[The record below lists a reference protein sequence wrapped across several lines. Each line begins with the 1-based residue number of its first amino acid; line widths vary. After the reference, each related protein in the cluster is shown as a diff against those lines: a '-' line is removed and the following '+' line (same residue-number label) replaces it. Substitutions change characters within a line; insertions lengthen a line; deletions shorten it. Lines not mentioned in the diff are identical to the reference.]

1 MQTATQNLVGFFME
15 IQHSP
20 SEVEELQ
27 EYLGCLLTGEEI
39 DKGSLFD
46 EKFGTFTLKD
56 FQESFN
62 WTQSVSLIVTEQICY
77 TDMVRRVECDSME
90 SAQAMVNS
98 NHYRDIPRATDDDWD
113 TYLNTRN
120 MHNYINKATVC
131 IQVDN
136 LHLKSRVA

>member
-20 SEVEELQ
+20 SEVKDLQGYLESLIEGETLSEECRWQ
-27 EYLGCLLTGEEI
+27 KQYGMF
-39 DKGSLFD
+39 S
-46 EKFGTFTLKD
+46 LKD

-77 TDMVRRVECDSME
+77 TDLVRKVECDSME
-90 SAQAMVNS
+90 SAQAMVKS
-98 NHYRDIPRATDDDWD
+98 NDYRDIPKATDDDWD
-113 TYLNTRN
+113 TYLNTRD
-120 MHNYINKATVC
+120 MDNYTNKATVC

-136 LHLKSRVA
+136 LHLKSGKA